1 MTALAEKVM
10 ETALELSPA
19 DRAELMHR
27 LFISFDPPPDPS
39 VDEAWAIE
47 VESRLDAYHAGKME
61 ASSAEDVF
69 DRISKL

>member
-1 MTALAEKVM
+1 MTALAEKIT
-10 ETALELSPA
+10 EEALKLSPRERA
-19 DRAELMHR
+19 DLIHR